1 MEFVCLLHILASQ
14 LNYEHQL
21 IYIYIYIYTCAG
33 CFGRSLIIS
42 HAKRNFLSKVPES
55 LKAKLVERLRLFS
68 QEKQSSGT

>member
-1 MEFVCLLHILASQ
+1 MSSSYTCFSVKLRASTN
-14 LNYEHQL
+14 L
-21 IYIYIYIYTCAG
+21 YIYIYTCAG

>member
-1 MEFVCLLHILASQ
+1 MSSSYTCFSVKSRASTN
-14 LNYEHQL
+14 L
-21 IYIYIYIYTCAG
+21 YIYIYTCAG

>member
-21 IYIYIYIYTCAG
+21 IYIDTCAG